1 MREHSAAEHSWTC
14 PSCGRQ
20 VPNRIE
26 ACRCGHQREDVPRV
40 GQAEAE
46 GARRFPLPLLL
57 PLGIAIAAAAFGL
70 GYVSRSERPP
80 AASPAPAREEG
91 AIAGPSAPAWRGPH
105 LGVEQ
110 PATSATAAGRAAPGA
125 SSTAWPVPSG
135 PPAAVSVAVPA
146 APRPL
151 EDIVQGAMWSVVRV
165 DNGSTAGSGFFV
177 AVDTL
182 VTNAHVVAG
191 AWAVTIRRADGSTA
205 SARVHATSPD
215 VDLAVL
221 KVASPQAS
229 QPVLAMGSVSRV
241 RSGQEVVALG
251 SPLGVLQ
258 NTVTRGIV
266 SAIRS
271 MGGVTLIQTDAAI
284 NPGNSGGPLLTRD
297 GEVIG
302 IATMQVEARQGLGF
316 AVAIDHALALLV
328 GRQPALSS
336 GGTPLS
342 NLNRTITERDEP
354 SADQRRDVA
363 AREYEEALTQVAK
376 RADAID
382 REWARFR
389 SACYQGRVPGSFD
402 REWFALLEPNAVR
415 PTLSAECEAYRGQLT
430 DAAEQVRAV
439 MAACDETA
447 RRAGMYP
454 GVQRDIRSRFRLEYS
469 GWGR

>member
-1 MREHSAAEHSWTC
+1 MRERSAAEHSWTC
-14 PSCGRQ
+14 QSCGRQ

-26 ACRCGHQREDVPRV
+26 ACRCGHQREDTPHVERAQSEPV
-40 GQAEAE
+40 
-46 GARRFPLPLLL
+46 RRFPVARLL
-57 PLGIAIAAAAFGL
+57 PPGIAIAAAAFWL
-70 GYVSRSERPP
+70 GYASRSEEP
-80 AASPAPAREEG
+80 AAAARAPARAEG
-91 AIAGPSAPAWRGPH
+91 ATAGSTAPAGRGPQ
-105 LGVEQ
+105 LGADQ
-110 PATSATAAGRAAPGA
+110 PATSAAAAGRAAPGW
-125 SSTAWPVPSG
+125 SSNGGPVPSG
-135 PPAAVSVAVPA
+135 PPAAVPVAVPA

-151 EDIVQGAMWSVVRV
+151 EDIVQRAMWSVVRV
-165 DNGSTAGSGFFV
+165 DNGSAAGSGFFV

-191 AWAVTIRRADGSTA
+191 AWTVNIRRADGTTT
-205 SARVHATSPD
+205 SARVHATSAD

-221 KVASPQAS
+221 KVPSPQAS

-284 NPGNSGGPLLTRD
+284 NPGNSGGPLLTRE

-328 GRQPALSS
+328 GRQPVPSS

-354 SADQRRDVA
+354 SSDQRRDAA
-363 AREYEEALTQVAK
+363 AREYEEALTQVVK
-376 RADAID
+376 RADTID

-439 MAACDETA
+439 MAECDEAA

-469 GWGR
+469 GWWR